1 MKKDKIIKHIKVYG
15 IVQGVGFRPTV
26 SRHAIESKIT
36 GSVCNRGPYV
46 EIYACG
52 TYEEI
57 EMFLDLLK
65 HKPPKRS
72 AILKIDVK
80 DVLPDDENYNKYLND
95 INEFEII
102 ESKKTAGE
110 IYVSPDI
117 AICDECKEELY
128 DKSNRRYLHPFI
140 NCTSCGPR
148 LTILDNL
155 PYDRHRTSMKIF
167 PMCEECDSEYH
178 SSESRRYDAQPVC
191 CNDCGPAYYM
201 LDMETG
207 KPESD
212 FLEIVKA
219 RKDVSVK
226 DKSLNMIT
234 KDTSY
239 KFKNIGEYS
248 LNTIKRA
255 REIIRD
261 GKIIAVKGIGGFHL
275 CCDGTNDE
283 AVKRLRMLKNRPVKP
298 FAVMMK
304 NMDVVNRE
312 CVVDEN
318 QKEILDGYQK
328 PILLLNKKNSDETKL
343 ANSISI
349 DNESVGV
356 MLPYAPVQML
366 LFDAGDD
373 DVFTDI
379 LVMTSGNVSGAPISH
394 NDEEAYTEIRGF
406 VDAILT
412 NNRDIRIRTDDSVMD
427 FFMGEPM
434 MIRRSRGYAPI
445 PYMTSSDFKGEVLAI
460 GGELKNTFCIA
471 KNNIFYPSSY
481 VGDLADYR
489 TVKALKDSIKR
500 MLDLLECKPEIIV
513 CDKHP
518 KYNSTMVAEELSEE
532 LGIKLEY
539 VQHHYAHILSNM
551 GCNDFLEENIGVSF
565 DGTGY
570 GDDDTIWGGEI
581 LTCNL
586 DGFTRETHIKP
597 FFQMGGDSSSKEGY
611 KIAVSIIFSM
621 FEKEEAYECIEKLK
635 LCEKKDLNLL
645 YMMFD
650 KKMNGVNSTSMGR
663 LFDAISA
670 VLGIRNKSTFEG
682 ESAIY
687 LEYAAEKYLDSK
699 NVKPEYKN
707 KDCMDKYDAINE
719 LTSKIVDGYDTE
731 FLCKNNGFTYEDINE
746 TDKLYADIIKLKLEG
761 KDSGELSFLF
771 HKKIS
776 EMVVASVKTI
786 SSKNNIKTVTL
797 SGGVFQ
803 NKLLIYLTKGALEKE
818 GFKVLTHKLLP
829 ANDGGIALGQAL
841 YGMNKIT
848 KNN

>member
-1 MKKDKIIKHIKVYG
+1 MGNVKQIKHIKVYG

-26 SRHAIESKIT
+26 SRHAMESKIT

-46 EIYACG
+46 EIFACG
-52 TYEEI
+52 SEEEI
-57 EMFLDLLK
+57 NHFIDLLK

-80 DVLPDDENYNKYLND
+80 DVLPDDENFDKYLNNT
-95 INEFEII
+95 NEFEII
-102 ESKKTAGE
+102 ESKKTDGE

-117 AICDECKEELY
+117 AICDECKDELY
-128 DKSNRRYLHPFI
+128 DKTNRRYLHPFI

-167 PMCEECDSEYH
+167 PMCKECDSEYH

-191 CNDCGPAYYM
+191 CNDCGPGYYM

-207 KPESD
+207 KPEDD
-212 FLEIVKA
+212 FINFE
-219 RKDVSVK
+219 
-226 DKSLNMIT
+226 
-234 KDTSY
+234 
-239 KFKNIGEYS
+239 KFGKYKNIGEFS
-248 LNTIKRA
+248 LNTIRRA
-255 REIIRD
+255 RNLIRD

-275 CCDGTNDE
+275 CCDGTNEE
-283 AVKRLRMLKNRPVKP
+283 AVKRLRKLKNRPVKP

-312 CVVDEN
+312 CLIDEN

-328 PILLLNKKNSDETKL
+328 PILLLDKKNSDETKL
-343 ANSISI
+343 ADSISI

-373 DVFTDI
+373 DEFTDI

-394 NDEEAYTEIRGF
+394 NDEEAYGEIRNY

-445 PYMTSSDFKGEVLAI
+445 PYMTSSEFKGEVLAI

-500 MLDLLECKPEIIV
+500 MLDLLECKPEVIV

-532 LGIKLEY
+532 LGIEVEY

-551 GCNDFLEENIGVSF
+551 GCNDFLEENIGISF

-581 LTCNL
+581 LICNL
-586 DGFTRETHIKP
+586 DGYTRETHIKP

-611 KIAVSIIFSM
+611 KIAVSIIFSLY
-621 FEKEEAYECIEKLK
+621 EKEEAYECIERLN
-635 LCEKKDLNLL
+635 LCEKKDINLL

-663 LFDAISA
+663 LFDGVSAI
-670 VLGIRNKSTFEG
+670 LGIRNKSTFEG

-687 LEYAAEKYLDSK
+687 LEYAAENYLESK
-699 NVKPEYKN
+699 KVKPNYKD
-707 KDCMDKYDAINE
+707 KDCMDLYDAIDDV
-719 LTSKIVDGYDTE
+719 TKQIVSGYGIAG
-731 FLCKNNGFTYEDINE
+731 GFIYKGINE

-761 KDSGELSFLF
+761 IDSGELSFIF

-776 EMVVASVKTI
+776 EMVLESVKTI
-786 SSKNNIKTVTL
+786 TSRNNIKTVTL

-803 NKLLIYLTKGALEKE
+803 NKLLTYLTKGALEKE
-818 GFKVLTHKLLP
+818 GYKVLTHKLLP

-841 YGMNKIT
+841 YGMNKIS
-848 KNN
+848 K

>member
-1 MKKDKIIKHIKVYG
+1 MFMNEKYVKHIKVYG

-26 SRHAIESKIT
+26 SRHAMESKIT

-52 TYEEI
+52 RDEEI
-57 EMFLDLLK
+57 NVFLDLLK

-80 DVLPDDENYNKYLND
+80 DISPEDENHDKLLAL
-95 INEFEII
+95 NEFEII

-110 IYVSPDI
+110 IFVSPDI
-117 AICDECKEELY
+117 AICDECKEELF
-128 DKSNRRYLHPFI
+128 DKNNRRYLHPFI

-167 PMCEECDSEYH
+167 PMCKECDSEYH

-207 KPESD
+207 KPED
-212 FLEIVKA
+212 EFLNFE
-219 RKDVSVK
+219 
-226 DKSLNMIT
+226 KSG
-234 KDTSY
+234 KY
-239 KFKNIGEYS
+239 KNVGEFS

-255 REIIRD
+255 RNLLKD

-275 CCDGTNDE
+275 CCDGTNEE
-283 AVKRLRMLKNRPVKP
+283 AVKRLRVLKNRPVKP

-312 CVVDEN
+312 CEVDEN

-328 PILLLNKKNSDETKL
+328 PILLLDKKNSDETKL
-343 ANSISI
+343 ADSISI

-373 DVFTDI
+373 DEFTDI

-394 NDEEAYTEIRGF
+394 NDEEAYAEIRGF

-551 GCNDFLEENIGVSF
+551 ACNDFLEENIGVSF

-597 FFQMGGDSSSKEGY
+597 FFQMGGDSSSKEGF
-611 KIAVSIIFSM
+611 KIAVSIIFSL
-621 FEKEEAYECIEKLK
+621 FEKEEAYECIEKLN

-663 LFDAISA
+663 LFDAVSA

-687 LEYAAEKYLDSK
+687 LEYAAENYLESK
-699 NVKPEYKN
+699 KVKPDYKDKN
-707 KDCMDKYDAINE
+707 CMDMYDAIDK
-719 LTSKIVDGYDTE
+719 LTSEIVDGYKTDS
-731 FLCKNNGFTYEDINE
+731 LCNDGLTYKDINE
-746 TDKLYADIIKLKLEG
+746 TDKLFADIIRLKMEG

-776 EMVVASVKTI
+776 EMVVVSVKTI
-786 SSKNNIKTVTL
+786 SGKNNIKTVTL

-803 NKLLIYLTKGALEKE
+803 NKLLTYLTKGALEKD

-841 YGMNKIT
+841 YGMNKIS
-848 KNN
+848 K

>member
-1 MKKDKIIKHIKVYG
+1 MNEKYVKHIKVYG

-26 SRHAIESKIT
+26 SRHAMESKIT

-52 TYEEI
+52 SDEEI
-57 EMFLDLLK
+57 NVFLDLLK

-80 DVLPDDENYNKYLND
+80 DVSPEDENYEKLFAL
-95 INEFEII
+95 NEFEII

-110 IYVSPDI
+110 IFVSPDI
-117 AICDECKEELY
+117 AICDECKEELF
-128 DKSNRRYLHPFI
+128 DKNNRRYLHPFI

-167 PMCEECDSEYH
+167 PMCKECDSEYH

-207 KPESD
+207 KPED
-212 FLEIVKA
+212 EFLNFE
-219 RKDVSVK
+219 
-226 DKSLNMIT
+226 KSG
-234 KDTSY
+234 KY
-239 KFKNIGEYS
+239 KNVGEFS

-255 REIIRD
+255 RNLLKD

-275 CCDGTNDE
+275 CCDGTNEE
-283 AVKRLRMLKNRPVKP
+283 AVKRLRVLKNRPVKP

-312 CVVDEN
+312 CEVDEN

-328 PILLLNKKNSDETKL
+328 PILLLDKKNSDETKL
-343 ANSISI
+343 ADSISI

-373 DVFTDI
+373 DEFTDI

-394 NDEEAYTEIRGF
+394 NDEEAYAEIRGF

-551 GCNDFLEENIGVSF
+551 ACNDFLEENIGVSF

-597 FFQMGGDSSSKEGY
+597 FFQMGGDSSSKEGF
-611 KIAVSIIFSM
+611 KIAVSIIFSL
-621 FEKEEAYECIEKLK
+621 FEKEEAYECIEKLN

-663 LFDAISA
+663 LFDAVSA

-687 LEYAAEKYLDSK
+687 LEYAAENYLESK
-699 NVKPEYKN
+699 KVKPDYKDKN
-707 KDCMDKYDAINE
+707 CMDMYDAIDK
-719 LTSKIVDGYDTE
+719 LTSEIVDGYKTDS
-731 FLCKNNGFTYEDINE
+731 LCNDGLTYKDINE
-746 TDKLYADIIKLKLEG
+746 TDKLFADIIRLKMEG

-776 EMVVASVKTI
+776 EMVVVSVKTI
-786 SSKNNIKTVTL
+786 SGKNNIKTVTL

-803 NKLLIYLTKGALEKE
+803 NKLLTYLTKGALEKD

-841 YGMNKIT
+841 YGMNKIS
-848 KNN
+848 K

>member
-1 MKKDKIIKHIKVYG
+1 MFMNEKYVKHIKVYG

-26 SRHAIESKIT
+26 SRHAMESKIT

-52 TYEEI
+52 RDEEI
-57 EMFLDLLK
+57 NVFLDLLK

-80 DVLPDDENYNKYLND
+80 DVSPEDENYEKLLAL
-95 INEFEII
+95 NEFEII

-110 IYVSPDI
+110 IFVSPDI
-117 AICDECKEELY
+117 AICDECKEELF
-128 DKSNRRYLHPFI
+128 DKNNRRYLHPFI

-167 PMCEECDSEYH
+167 PMCKECDSEYH

-207 KPESD
+207 KPED
-212 FLEIVKA
+212 EFLNFE
-219 RKDVSVK
+219 
-226 DKSLNMIT
+226 KSG
-234 KDTSY
+234 KY
-239 KFKNIGEYS
+239 KNVGEFS

-255 REIIRD
+255 RNLLKD

-275 CCDGTNDE
+275 CCDGTNEE
-283 AVKRLRMLKNRPVKP
+283 AVKRLRVLKNRPVKP

-312 CVVDEN
+312 CEVDEN

-328 PILLLNKKNSDETKL
+328 PILLLDKKNSDETKL
-343 ANSISI
+343 ADSISI

-373 DVFTDI
+373 DEFTDI

-394 NDEEAYTEIRGF
+394 NDEEAYAEIRGF

-551 GCNDFLEENIGVSF
+551 ACNDFLEENIGVSF

-597 FFQMGGDSSSKEGY
+597 FFQMGGDSSSKEGF
-611 KIAVSIIFSM
+611 KIAVSIIFSL
-621 FEKEEAYECIEKLK
+621 FEKEEAYECIEKLN

-663 LFDAISA
+663 LFDAVSA

-687 LEYAAEKYLDSK
+687 LEYAAENYLESK
-699 NVKPEYKN
+699 KVKPDYKDKN
-707 KDCMDKYDAINE
+707 CMDMYDAIDK
-719 LTSKIVDGYDTE
+719 LTSEIVDGYKTDS
-731 FLCKNNGFTYEDINE
+731 LCNDGLTYKDINE
-746 TDKLYADIIKLKLEG
+746 TDKLFADIIRLKMEG

-803 NKLLIYLTKGALEKE
+803 NKLLTYLTKGALEKD

-841 YGMNKIT
+841 YGMNKIS
-848 KNN
+848 K

>member
-1 MKKDKIIKHIKVYG
+1 MNEKYVKHIKVYG

-26 SRHAIESKIT
+26 SRHAMESKIT

-52 TYEEI
+52 RDEEI
-57 EMFLDLLK
+57 NVFLDLLK

-80 DVLPDDENYNKYLND
+80 DVSPEDENYEKLLAL
-95 INEFEII
+95 NEFEII

-110 IYVSPDI
+110 IFVSPDI
-117 AICDECKEELY
+117 AICDECKEELF
-128 DKSNRRYLHPFI
+128 DKNNRRYLHPFI

-167 PMCEECDSEYH
+167 PMCKECDSEYH

-207 KPESD
+207 KPED
-212 FLEIVKA
+212 EFLNFE
-219 RKDVSVK
+219 
-226 DKSLNMIT
+226 KSG
-234 KDTSY
+234 KY
-239 KFKNIGEYS
+239 KNVGEFS

-255 REIIRD
+255 RNLLKD

-275 CCDGTNDE
+275 CCDGTNEE
-283 AVKRLRMLKNRPVKP
+283 AVKRLRVLKNRPVKP

-312 CVVDEN
+312 CEVDEN

-328 PILLLNKKNSDETKL
+328 PILLLDKKNSDETKL
-343 ANSISI
+343 ADSISI

-373 DVFTDI
+373 DEFTDI

-394 NDEEAYTEIRGF
+394 NDEEAYAEIRGF

-551 GCNDFLEENIGVSF
+551 ACNDFLEENIGVSF

-597 FFQMGGDSSSKEGY
+597 FFQMGGDSSSKEGF
-611 KIAVSIIFSM
+611 KIAVSIIFSL
-621 FEKEEAYECIEKLK
+621 FEKEEAYECIEKLN

-663 LFDAISA
+663 LFDAVSA

-687 LEYAAEKYLDSK
+687 LEYAAENYLESK
-699 NVKPEYKN
+699 KVKPDYKDKN
-707 KDCMDKYDAINE
+707 CMDMYDAIDK
-719 LTSKIVDGYDTE
+719 LTSEIVDGYKTDS
-731 FLCKNNGFTYEDINE
+731 LCNDGLTYKDINE
-746 TDKLYADIIKLKLEG
+746 TDKLFADIIRLKMEG

-776 EMVVASVKTI
+776 EMVVVSVKTI
-786 SSKNNIKTVTL
+786 SCKNNIKTVTL

-803 NKLLIYLTKGALEKE
+803 NKLLTYSTKGALEKD

-841 YGMNKIT
+841 YGMNKIS
-848 KNN
+848 K

>member
-1 MKKDKIIKHIKVYG
+1 MNEKYVKHIKVYG

-26 SRHAIESKIT
+26 SRHAMESKIT

-52 TYEEI
+52 SDEEI
-57 EMFLDLLK
+57 NVFLDLLK

-80 DVLPDDENYNKYLND
+80 DVSPENENYEKLLAL
-95 INEFEII
+95 NEFEII
-102 ESKKTAGE
+102 ESKKTDGE
-110 IYVSPDI
+110 IFVSPDI
-117 AICDECKEELY
+117 AICDECKEELF
-128 DKSNRRYLHPFI
+128 DKNNRRYLHPFI

-167 PMCEECDSEYH
+167 PMCKECDSEYH

-207 KPESD
+207 KPED
-212 FLEIVKA
+212 EFLNFE
-219 RKDVSVK
+219 
-226 DKSLNMIT
+226 KSG
-234 KDTSY
+234 KY
-239 KFKNIGEYS
+239 KNVGEFS

-255 REIIRD
+255 RNLLKD

-275 CCDGTNDE
+275 CCDGTNEE
-283 AVKRLRMLKNRPVKP
+283 AVKRLRVLKNRPVKP

-312 CVVDEN
+312 CEVDEN

-328 PILLLNKKNSDETKL
+328 PILLLDKKNSDETKL
-343 ANSISI
+343 ADSISI

-366 LFDAGDD
+366 LFDVGDD
-373 DVFTDI
+373 DEFTDI

-394 NDEEAYTEIRGF
+394 NDEEAYAEIRGF

-551 GCNDFLEENIGVSF
+551 ACNDFLEENIGVSF

-586 DGFTRETHIKP
+586 DGFIRETHIKP
-597 FFQMGGDSSSKEGY
+597 FFQMGGDSSSKEGF
-611 KIAVSIIFSM
+611 KIAVSIIFSL
-621 FEKEEAYECIEKLK
+621 FEKEEAYECIEKLN

-663 LFDAISA
+663 LFDAVSA

-687 LEYAAEKYLDSK
+687 LEYAAENYLESK
-699 NVKPEYKN
+699 KVKPDYKDKN
-707 KDCMDKYDAINE
+707 CMDMYDAIDN
-719 LTSKIVDGYDTE
+719 LTSEIVDGYKTDS
-731 FLCKNNGFTYEDINE
+731 LCNDGLTYKDINE
-746 TDKLYADIIKLKLEG
+746 TDKAFADIIRLKMEG

-776 EMVVASVKTI
+776 EMVVASVKII

-803 NKLLIYLTKGALEKE
+803 NKLLTYLIKGALEKD

-841 YGMNKIT
+841 YGMNKIS
-848 KNN
+848 K

>member
-1 MKKDKIIKHIKVYG
+1 MNEKYVKHIKVYG

-26 SRHAIESKIT
+26 SRHAMESKIT

-52 TYEEI
+52 SDEEI
-57 EMFLDLLK
+57 NLFLDLLR

-80 DVLPDDENYNKYLND
+80 DVSPEDENYEKLLAL
-95 INEFEII
+95 NEFEII
-102 ESKKTAGE
+102 ESKKTVGE
-110 IYVSPDI
+110 IFVSPDI
-117 AICDECKEELY
+117 AICDECKEELF
-128 DKSNRRYLHPFI
+128 DKNNRRYLHPFI

-167 PMCEECDSEYH
+167 SMCKECDSEYH

-201 LDMETG
+201 LDMKTG
-207 KPESD
+207 KPED
-212 FLEIVKA
+212 EFLNFE
-219 RKDVSVK
+219 
-226 DKSLNMIT
+226 KSG
-234 KDTSY
+234 KY
-239 KFKNIGEYS
+239 KNVGEFS

-255 REIIRD
+255 RNLLKD

-275 CCDGTNDE
+275 CCDGTNEE
-283 AVKRLRMLKNRPVKP
+283 AVKRLRVLKNRPVKP

-312 CVVDEN
+312 CEVDEN

-328 PILLLNKKNSDETKL
+328 PILLLDKKNSDETKL
-343 ANSISI
+343 ADSISI

-366 LFDAGDD
+366 LFDVGDD
-373 DVFTDI
+373 DEFTDI

-394 NDEEAYTEIRGF
+394 NDEEAFAEIRGF

-551 GCNDFLEENIGVSF
+551 ACNDFLGENIGVSF

-586 DGFTRETHIKP
+586 DGFIRETHIKP
-597 FFQMGGDSSSKEGY
+597 FFQMGGDSSSKEGF
-611 KIAVSIIFSM
+611 KIAVSIIFSL
-621 FEKEEAYECIEKLK
+621 FEKEEAYECIEKLN

-663 LFDAISA
+663 LFDAVSA

-687 LEYAAEKYLDSK
+687 LEYAAENYLESK
-699 NVKPEYKN
+699 KVKPDYKDKN
-707 KDCMDKYDAINE
+707 CMDMYDAIDN
-719 LTSKIVDGYDTE
+719 LTSEIVDGYKTDS
-731 FLCKNNGFTYEDINE
+731 LCNDGLTYKDINE
-746 TDKLYADIIKLKLEG
+746 TDKEFADIIRLKMEG

-803 NKLLIYLTKGALEKE
+803 NKLLTYLTKGALEKD

-841 YGMNKIT
+841 YGMNNISK
-848 KNN
+848 

>member
-1 MKKDKIIKHIKVYG
+1 MNEKYVKHIKVYG

-26 SRHAIESKIT
+26 SRHAMESKIT
-36 GSVCNRGPYV
+36 GSVCNRGPFV

-52 TYEEI
+52 SDEEI
-57 EMFLDLLK
+57 NVFLDLLK

-80 DVLPDDENYNKYLND
+80 DVSPEDENYEKLFAL
-95 INEFEII
+95 NEFEII
-102 ESKKTAGE
+102 ESKKTDGE
-110 IYVSPDI
+110 IFVSPDI
-117 AICDECKEELY
+117 AICDECKEELF
-128 DKSNRRYLHPFI
+128 DKNNRRYLHPFI

-167 PMCEECDSEYH
+167 PMCRECDSEYH

-207 KPESD
+207 KPED
-212 FLEIVKA
+212 EFLNFE
-219 RKDVSVK
+219 
-226 DKSLNMIT
+226 KSS
-234 KDTSY
+234 KY
-239 KFKNIGEYS
+239 KNVGEFS

-255 REIIRD
+255 RNLLKD

-275 CCDGTNDE
+275 CCDGTNEE
-283 AVKRLRMLKNRPVKP
+283 AVKRLRVLKNRPVKP

-312 CVVDEN
+312 CEIDEN

-343 ANSISI
+343 ADSISI

-373 DVFTDI
+373 DEFTDI

-394 NDEEAYTEIRGF
+394 NDEEAFAEIRGF

-551 GCNDFLEENIGVSF
+551 ACNDFLEENIGVSF

-597 FFQMGGDSSSKEGY
+597 FFQMGGDSSSKEGF
-611 KIAVSIIFSM
+611 KIAVSIIFSL
-621 FEKEEAYECIEKLK
+621 FEKEEAYECIEKLN

-663 LFDAISA
+663 LFDAVSA

-687 LEYAAEKYLDSK
+687 LEYAAENYLESK
-699 NVKPEYKN
+699 KVKLDYKDKN
-707 KDCMDKYDAINE
+707 CMDMYDAIA
-719 LTSKIVDGYDTE
+719 LGDDG
-731 FLCKNNGFTYEDINE
+731 LTYEDINE
-746 TDKLYADIIKLKLEG
+746 TDKLFADIIRLKMEG

-803 NKLLIYLTKGALEKE
+803 NKLLTYLTKGALEKD
-818 GFKVLTHKLLP
+818 GFKALTHKLLP

-841 YGMNKIT
+841 YGMNKIS
-848 KNN
+848 K

>member
-1 MKKDKIIKHIKVYG
+1 MNEKYVKHIKVYG

-26 SRHAIESKIT
+26 SRHAMESKIT

-52 TYEEI
+52 SDEEI
-57 EMFLDLLK
+57 NVFLDLLK

-80 DVLPDDENYNKYLND
+80 DVSPENENYEKLLAL
-95 INEFEII
+95 NEFEII
-102 ESKKTAGE
+102 ESKKTDGE
-110 IYVSPDI
+110 IFVSPDI
-117 AICDECKEELY
+117 AICDECKEELF
-128 DKSNRRYLHPFI
+128 DKNNRRYLHPFI

-167 PMCEECDSEYH
+167 PMCKECDSEYH

-207 KPESD
+207 KPED
-212 FLEIVKA
+212 EFLNFE
-219 RKDVSVK
+219 
-226 DKSLNMIT
+226 KSG
-234 KDTSY
+234 KY
-239 KFKNIGEYS
+239 KNVGEFS

-255 REIIRD
+255 RNLLKD

-275 CCDGTNDE
+275 CCDGTNEE
-283 AVKRLRMLKNRPVKP
+283 AVKRLRVLKNRPVKP

-312 CVVDEN
+312 CEVDEN

-328 PILLLNKKNSDETKL
+328 PILLLDKKNSDETKL
-343 ANSISI
+343 ADSISI

-366 LFDAGDD
+366 LFDVGDD
-373 DVFTDI
+373 DEFTDI

-394 NDEEAYTEIRGF
+394 NDEEAYAEIRGF

-532 LGIKLEY
+532 LGIKIEY

-551 GCNDFLEENIGVSF
+551 ACNDFLEENIGVSF

-586 DGFTRETHIKP
+586 DGFIRETHIKP
-597 FFQMGGDSSSKEGY
+597 FFQMGGDSSSKEGA
-611 KIAVSIIFSM
+611 KIAVSIIFSL
-621 FEKEEAYECIEKLK
+621 FEKEEAYECIEKLN

-663 LFDAISA
+663 LFDAVSA

-687 LEYAAEKYLDSK
+687 LEYAAENYLESK
-699 NVKPEYKN
+699 KVKPDYKDKN
-707 KDCMDKYDAINE
+707 CMDMYDAIDN
-719 LTSKIVDGYDTE
+719 LTSEIVDGYKTDS
-731 FLCKNNGFTYEDINE
+731 LSDDGLTYKDINE
-746 TDKLYADIIKLKLEG
+746 TDKAFADIIRLKMEG

-776 EMVVASVKTI
+776 EMVVASVKII

-803 NKLLIYLTKGALEKE
+803 NKLLTYLTKGALEKD

-848 KNN
+848 K

>member
-1 MKKDKIIKHIKVYG
+1 MFMNEKYVKHIKVYG

-26 SRHAIESKIT
+26 SRHAMESKIT

-52 TYEEI
+52 RDEEI
-57 EMFLDLLK
+57 NVFLDLLK

-80 DVLPDDENYNKYLND
+80 DVSPEDENYEKLLAL
-95 INEFEII
+95 NEFEII

-110 IYVSPDI
+110 IFVSPDI
-117 AICDECKEELY
+117 AICDECKEELF
-128 DKSNRRYLHPFI
+128 DKNNRRYLHPFI

-167 PMCEECDSEYH
+167 PMCKECDSEYH

-207 KPESD
+207 KPED
-212 FLEIVKA
+212 EFLNFE
-219 RKDVSVK
+219 
-226 DKSLNMIT
+226 KSG
-234 KDTSY
+234 KY
-239 KFKNIGEYS
+239 KNVGEFS

-255 REIIRD
+255 RNLLKD

-275 CCDGTNDE
+275 CCDGTNEE
-283 AVKRLRMLKNRPVKP
+283 AVKRLRVLKNRPVKP

-312 CVVDEN
+312 CEVDEN

-328 PILLLNKKNSDETKL
+328 PILLLDKKNSDETKL
-343 ANSISI
+343 ADSISI

-373 DVFTDI
+373 DEFTDI

-394 NDEEAYTEIRGF
+394 NDEEAYAEIRGF

-551 GCNDFLEENIGVSF
+551 ACNDFLEENIGVSF

-597 FFQMGGDSSSKEGY
+597 FFQMGGDSSSKEGF
-611 KIAVSIIFSM
+611 KIAVSIIFSL
-621 FEKEEAYECIEKLK
+621 FEKEEAYECIEKLN

-663 LFDAISA
+663 LFDAVSA

-687 LEYAAEKYLDSK
+687 LEYAAENYLESK
-699 NVKPEYKN
+699 KVKPDYKDKN
-707 KDCMDKYDAINE
+707 CMDMYDAIDK
-719 LTSKIVDGYDTE
+719 LTSEIVDGYKTDS
-731 FLCKNNGFTYEDINE
+731 LCNDGLTYKDINE
-746 TDKLYADIIKLKLEG
+746 TDKLFADIIRLKMEG

-776 EMVVASVKTI
+776 EMVVVSVKTI
-786 SSKNNIKTVTL
+786 SGKNNIKTVTL

-803 NKLLIYLTKGALEKE
+803 NKLLTYLTKGALEKD

-841 YGMNKIT
+841 YGMNKIS
-848 KNN
+848 K